1 MKKGLT
7 WGILSTVII
16 LTFISCNGNDPQ
28 PDYASII
35 AGTYTG
41 TVTTESGATAGVTII
56 TKRSEARVDMDIT
69 AGSHS
74 LNIPGIRVSSTTDNF
89 YTLSFSVAGN
99 SLAGEVEGNNLTYT
113 LSSGT
118 LDGTFIGTR

>member
-7 WGILSTVII
+7 WGILSTVMI
-16 LTFISCNGNDPQ
+16 LTFISCNGDPE

-35 AGTYTG
+35 TGTYTG
-41 TVTTESGATAGVTII
+41 TVTTESGAIAGVTII
-56 TKRSEARVDMDIT
+56 TKRSEEKVDMYIT
-69 AGSHS
+69 AGSHN
-74 LNIPGIRVSSTTDNF
+74 LNIPGIRVSSTEDNV

>member
-1 MKKGLT
+1 MKKTLT
-7 WGILSTVII
+7 WFILSTVAAIA
-16 LTFISCNGNDPQ
+16 LISCDGDDPQ
-28 PDYASII
+28 TDYAGII

-41 TVTTESGATAGVTII
+41 TVTTATATTAGITII
-56 TKRSEARVDMDIT
+56 TKRSETRVDMDIT

-74 LNIPGIRVSSTTDNF
+74 LNIPGIKVSSADNNV

-118 LDGTFIGTR
+118 LDGTFAGTR